1 MDELFDKGYKLTLD
15 NFYTSPEVAKALLEA
30 QTDCF
35 GTLRKKEGQKRGS
48 AIRFLEMETCKR
60 RPSHEKISW

>member
-1 MDELFDKGYKLTLD
+1 MDELFDEGYKLTLD

-35 GTLRKKEGQKRGS
+35 GTLRKKEGLPSDFWKWKPVKGDPPMKRFHGD
-48 AIRFLEMETCKR
+48 ALE
-60 RPSHEKISW
+60 